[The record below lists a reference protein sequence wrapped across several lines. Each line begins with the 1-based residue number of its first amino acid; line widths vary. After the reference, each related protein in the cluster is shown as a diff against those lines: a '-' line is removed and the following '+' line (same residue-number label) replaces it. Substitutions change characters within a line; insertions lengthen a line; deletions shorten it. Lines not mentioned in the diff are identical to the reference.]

1 MAKEFKLPELGENV
15 EAGDIVD
22 VLVAEGDIIEVDQNV
37 LEIETDKAVIEV
49 PSSVGGKIT
58 KVNVKKGESVNVG
71 DTILEVQE
79 TGEGAGEEAKEEGK
93 AEETL
98 SKEEKAEEPEKEPE
112 GEKPAQK
119 REPVQAPVE
128 VPAKPESEK
137 PAISE
142 QPKPGRPSG
151 KAAPAAPSVR
161 RLARELGVD
170 INNIPGTG
178 ENGRISQEDVKVY
191 VKELN
196 TQRKQAG
203 GMAIEGEPLP
213 DFTKWGKVERESMS
227 NVRKK
232 TAQHMMNSWAPV
244 PHVTQYDKADI
255 TELETLR
262 KQWGK
267 KAEQAGGKLTVTAI
281 LLKVIAS
288 ALKKFPKFNTSIDLA
303 KNEIIYKKYTHIG
316 IAVDTPAGLLVPVIR
331 DVDQKNILELSAELS
346 EISEKARNRKL
357 SMDEMQGGCFSISN
371 LGGIGGTNFS
381 PIVNTP
387 EVAILG
393 VSRGSMEPSWQG
405 DGFEPRLMLPLSLSY
420 DHRIIDGADAAR
432 FLRWV
437 CEALEEPLLLALE
450 G

>member
-22 VLVAEGDIIEVDQNV
+22 VLVAEGDVIEVDQNV

-71 DTILEVQE
+71 DTILEVEE
-79 TGEGAGEEAKEEGK
+79 TGESAGEEEAAEEEKEEEK
-93 AEETL
+93 KEEAP
-98 SKEEKAEEPEKEPE
+98 SKEVKAEEPEKEPE
-112 GEKPAQK
+112 
-119 REPVQAPVE
+119 PVQAPVE
-128 VPAKPESEK
+128 PPSKPESGR
-137 PAISE
+137 PAIPE

-170 INNIPGTG
+170 INNVPGSG
-178 ENGRISQEDVKVY
+178 DNGRISQEDVKAY
-191 VKELN
+191 VKDLN

-213 DFTKWGKVERESMS
+213 DFTKWGDVERESMS

-255 TELETLR
+255 TELERLR

-267 KAEQAGGKLTVTAI
+267 KAEEAGGKLTVTAI
-281 LLKVIAS
+281 LLKVVAS
-288 ALKKFPKFNTSIDLA
+288 AMKKFPKFNTSIDLA
-303 KNEIIYKKYTHIG
+303 NNEIIYKKYTHIG

-346 EISEKARNRKL
+346 EISQKARNRKL

-393 VSRGSMEPSWQG
+393 VSRGKMEPSWQG

>member
-15 EAGDIVD
+15 ESGDIVD
-22 VLVAEGDIIEVDQNV
+22 VLVAKGDIIEVDQNV

-58 KVNVKKGESVNVG
+58 KINVKKGESVNVG
-71 DTILEVQE
+71 DTILVVEE
-79 TGEGAGEEAKEEGK
+79 TKESASGATTEEKKEE
-93 AEETL
+93 TP
-98 SKEEKAEEPEKEPE
+98 SKEEKAEEPEETPE
-112 GEKPAQK
+112 EKEKPATK
-119 REPVQAPVE
+119 RQAVQAPVE
-128 VPAKPESEK
+128 APAKPESEK
-137 PAISE
+137 PAV
-142 QPKPGRPSG
+142 PAVPMPGRPPE

-170 INNIPGTG
+170 VNNVSGTG
-178 ENGRISQEDVKVY
+178 DNGRISQEDVKAY

-203 GMAIEGEPLP
+203 GLAIEGEPLP
-213 DFTKWGKVERESMS
+213 DFTKWGEVERESMS

-255 TELETLR
+255 NDLEKLR
-262 KQWGK
+262 KQWSK
-267 KAEQAGGKLTVTAI
+267 KAEKTGGKLTITAI

-288 ALKKFPKFNTSIDLA
+288 ALKKFPNFNTSIDLA
-303 KNEIIYKKYTHIG
+303 KNEIIYKKYIHIG
-316 IAVDTPAGLLVPVIR
+316 VAVDTPAGLLVPVIR

-346 EISEKARNRKL
+346 DISQKARNRKL

-393 VSRGSMEPSWQG
+393 VSRGGMEPSWQG